1 MLSDDILYVAL
12 LYCIQYLYYYSTVHK
27 INNIVTKQQEDVTS
41 HYSTPNISGGTMKQS
56 STMLDSFE

>member
-12 LYCIQYLYYYSTVHK
+12 LYCIQFLYYYSTVHK

-41 HYSTPNISGGTMKQS
+41 HYSTPNISGRNYEAK
-56 STMLDSFE
+56 FNNARFF